1 MRKRFAFALF
11 FCALALPART
21 AKKPQTDYSQ
31 FKNKLSKDDQILH
44 ALDRLTFGPK
54 PGDVETVRKMGLKKW
69 IDFELHPERMKENP
83 ELAVKLA
90 PLQSVR
96 MTPAETLAS
105 YPSPQLVRAVA
116 TGRQKPPD
124 DPIARA
130 AVERQVRRF
139 NIKKGQDENAAMEPA
154 VLLQDLLS
162 RDEIRTLRNGNEE
175 QKREVITAIPED
187 KIDDVVVAM
196 PAGLRNQ
203 LMPVANPVLR
213 RKLLLANQPQQL
225 VFYDLAEAK
234 LYRAILSNRQLEEEL
249 VDFWYNH
256 FNVYIDKGADRF
268 LVPSYERDAIR
279 PHVLGKFRDLLE
291 ATATSPAMMF
301 YLDNWESVAPEQ
313 VKRPNAKAPRRG
325 LNENYARELM
335 ELHTIGV
342 DGGQTQKDITEVARC
357 FTGWTIRNP
366 NQGGGFFYNDH
377 VHDKGEK
384 FVLGVKIP
392 AGGGKEDGEKVLDL
406 LANHP
411 ATARFISKK
420 LAQRFVADDPPPEL
434 IDRMAKTF
442 TKTHGDIRE
451 VMKTMLESKEFF
463 SAGAYRA
470 KVKTPLEV
478 IASAVRATGAE
489 VDYAFPLA
497 QRIGQ
502 LGQPLYRKVEPTGYS
517 NLNAEWVSSASLLG
531 RMNFA
536 LALVGNKQP
545 GVKVDASRFA
555 GDTEAMAA
563 SVLFMPPTEQTRVA
577 IEKALED
584 QKTKDP
590 KAATPALAAGLVL
603 GSPDFQRR

>member
-1 MRKRFAFALF
+1 MRKTFAFTLF
-11 FCALALPART
+11 FCALALPARNV
-21 AKKPQTDYSQ
+21 KKPAADYSQ
-31 FKNKLSKDDQILH
+31 FKNKLSKDDQVIH
-44 ALDRLTFGPK
+44 AIDRLTFGPR
-54 PGDVETVRKMGLKKW
+54 PGDVEAVQKMGLKKW
-69 IDFELHPERMKENP
+69 IDLQLHPQRIPENP

-90 PLQSVR
+90 PLASLR
-96 MTPAETLAS
+96 MTQAETLAA

-116 TGRQKPPD
+116 SGRQKPPD

-139 NIKKGQDENAAMEPA
+139 NIKKGQDENAPMEPA
-154 VLLQDLLS
+154 VPLDDLLT
-162 RDEIRTLRNGNEE
+162 RDQIRTMRNGKDE
-175 QKREVITAIPED
+175 QKREVLAAIPEE

-196 PAGLRNQ
+196 PGGMRNQ
-203 LMPVANPVLR
+203 LMPVANPVVR

-301 YLDNWESVAPEQ
+301 YLDNWESVAEQ

-325 LNENYARELM
+325 LNENYAREVM
-335 ELHTIGV
+335 ELHTLGV

-366 NQGGGFFYNDH
+366 NQGGDFYYNDK
-377 VHDKGEK
+377 VHDKSEK
-384 FVLGVKIP
+384 IVLGVKIA
-392 AGGGKEDGEKVLDL
+392 AGGGREDGEKVLDI

-411 ATARFISKK
+411 STARFISKK

-434 IDRMAKTF
+434 IGRMAKTF
-442 TKTHGDIRE
+442 TKTHGDMRE

-470 KVKTPLEV
+470 KVKTPLDV
-478 IASAVRATGAE
+478 IASAIRATGAQ

-497 QRIGQ
+497 QRLGQ
-502 LGQPLYRKVEPTGYS
+502 LGEPLYRKVEPTGYS
-517 NLNAEWVSSASLLG
+517 NENAEWISSASLLG

-536 LALVGNKQP
+536 LALVQNKQP
-545 GVKVDASRFA
+545 GVRLDASHFT
-555 GDTEAMAA
+555 GDTETTAA
-563 SVLFMPPTEQTRVA
+563 SVLFTLPTEQTRAA
-577 IEKALED
+577 IEQALAS
-584 QKTKDP
+584 QRAKDP
-590 KAATPALAAGLVL
+590 KAATPALVAGLAL